1 MSYMYGH
8 FGEAIDPTSLKT
20 ALKKAAER
28 AEKAIEEDEDEA
40 EFPPEEDDGHDYAAI
55 AAEAKELMK
64 LLDTNHSIVTYD
76 NSGDKYPGYL
86 HSSFMGLASQCGV
99 VFFDHFGGYA
109 NPTKDIM
116 ARHLEKCFRV
126 ARFLN
131 YTRAV
136 ITHNTKWPYVPI
148 LLELGWKELDRFDN
162 RRSGNTVVV
171 LGKDIDPA

>member
-1 MSYMYGH
+1 MTYMYGH
-8 FGEAIDPTSLKT
+8 FSEAIDPANLKK
-20 ALKKAAER
+20 ALLKAAER
-28 AEKAIEEDEDEA
+28 AEKEAADEDDEEGSPLGEDEVKDLL
-40 EFPPEEDDGHDYAAI
+40 AA
-55 AAEAKELMK
+55 AAEAKELAA
-64 LLDTNHSIVTYD
+64 LLSTGNSIVTYEPTAQRFPGYI
-76 NSGDKYPGYL
+76 NSG
-86 HSSFMGLASQCGV
+86 FMGLDSQCGV
-99 VFFDHFGGYA
+99 IFFDHFGGYA

-116 ARHLEKCFRV
+116 ERHLATCFRV

-131 YTRAV
+131 YSRAV